1 MSTTETS
8 AKDEAAIKA
17 VIAAFA
23 EAWNTKDAEPL
34 AKLFAEDAD
43 FVDVI
48 GRWFK
53 GRTEIKQ
60 AHAQAFASF
69 LSDSQMTII
78 DTPIKFLTPDI
89 AVLHTTW
96 EITKQKSPDGV
107 HRLQDTGVLT
117 AVTTRKENTWQIIA
131 FHNTGTVPIP
141 DLSVTK

>member
-34 AKLFAEDAD
+34 AKLFAEDSD

-60 AHAQAFASF
+60 AH
-69 LSDSQMTII
+69 T
-78 DTPIKFLTPDI
+78 
-89 AVLHTTW
+89 
-96 EITKQKSPDGV
+96 
-107 HRLQDTGVLT
+107 
-117 AVTTRKENTWQIIA
+117 
-131 FHNTGTVPIP
+131 
-141 DLSVTK
+141 

>member
-23 EAWNTKDAEPL
+23 EAWNAKDAELL
-34 AKLFAEDAD
+34 AKLFVEDAD

-53 GRTEIKQ
+53 GPTEIKQ
-60 AHAQAFASF
+60 THAQAFASF
-69 LSDSQMTII
+69 LSDSQMTIT
-78 DTPIKFLTPDI
+78 DTQIKFLTPNV

-96 EITKQKSPDGV
+96 ETTGHKSPDGV
-107 HRLQDTGVLT
+107 YRIQDTGVLT
-117 AVTTRKENTWQIIA
+117 GVTTCKENTWQITA

-141 DLSVTK
+141 D